1 MDDLT
6 QTREYVNKNYSRRY
20 RVTLAFTPYNVEK
33 ALEVY
38 RFGVEN
44 ALGIVQTVIRYYG
57 YRYRR
62 MENFL
67 KECKLWK
74 EREGWLHWKV
84 LTKLYFE
91 YTGKKESIT
100 VEVFVYHLAP
110 EWLIGE
116 HDEEACE
123 TLFWHIISELK
134 YEWLLTYLSDYGVFR
149 IGDAKPREQHTKYG
163 LDAKLHEVGYMAEC
177 SQSARGILV
186 IWRRGKIAETQE
198 FMIHNLAN
206 YAIYGELVC

>member
-20 RVTLAFTPYNVEK
+20 RVTLTFTPDNVDT

-44 ALGIVQTVIRYYG
+44 ALGITQAVTSYYG

-67 KECKLWK
+67 RECKLWK
-74 EREGWLHWKV
+74 EGEGWLHWKV
-84 LTKLYFE
+84 LTKLYFD
-91 YTGKKESIT
+91 YTSEKESIT

-116 HDEEACE
+116 HDERECE
-123 TLFWHIISELK
+123 TLFWDIMAELQ
-134 YEWLLTYLSDYGVFR
+134 YEWLIYVAGYGVFH
-149 IGDAKPREQHTKYG
+149 IGDAKPKESN
-163 LDAKLHEVGYMAEC
+163 EVGYLAGC
-177 SQSARGILV
+177 TQNALCRIV
-186 IWRRGKIAETQE
+186 VWRRGKIIETAELIYE
-198 FMIHNLAN
+198 IAN
-206 YAIYGELVC
+206 YRIYGELIC

>member
-20 RVTLAFTPYNVEK
+20 RVTLTFTPGNVDT

-44 ALGIVQTVIRYYG
+44 ALGITQAVTSYYG

-67 KECKLWK
+67 RECKLWK
-74 EREGWLHWKV
+74 EGEGWLHWKV
-84 LTKLYFE
+84 LTKLYFD

-116 HDEEACE
+116 HDERECE
-123 TLFWHIISELK
+123 TLFWDIMAELQ
-134 YEWLLTYLSDYGVFR
+134 YEWLIYVAGYGVFH
-149 IGDAKPREQHTKYG
+149 IGDAKPREPHTKYG
-163 LDAKLHEVGYMAEC
+163 LDAKFHEVGYLTGCTQNALC
-177 SQSARGILV
+177 RIVA
-186 IWRRGKIAETQE
+186 WRRGKIIETAELIYE
-198 FMIHNLAN
+198 IAN
-206 YAIYGELVC
+206 YRIYGVIIC